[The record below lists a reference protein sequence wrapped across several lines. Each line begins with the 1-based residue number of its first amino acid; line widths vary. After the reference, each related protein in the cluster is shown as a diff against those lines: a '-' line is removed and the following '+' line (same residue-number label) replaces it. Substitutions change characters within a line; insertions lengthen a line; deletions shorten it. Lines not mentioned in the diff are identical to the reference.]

1 MAIIRGTS
9 GNDTLVGTQFAD
21 TILGFAGGDLLLGR
35 GSNDVLRG
43 GRGKDTL
50 RGGNGDDTLYGGLGD
65 DVLEGNA
72 GNNVL
77 YGGLGNDRLYAS
89 FEEGNNTLYGG
100 VGNDTL
106 YGGYYGEA
114 FLYGG
119 QGDDTYVVS
128 PNIQIIEAS
137 NSGIDTVIINS
148 SSINELSANVENL
161 TLIENN
167 YVFFGVGNN
176 LNNTITGNSLDNVLH
191 GRAGNDL
198 LVGNAGNDILV
209 GTDGT
214 VGDKDT
220 LTGGSGRDTFVL
232 GNATSVFYD
241 DRNGTTSGFSDYAL
255 ITDFNINDDFIRL
268 NGKRTDYFLSA
279 SSGEGNLPKGTA
291 IFRKVNGEADELI
304 AIIQGSSSL
313 SLNGN
318 YFKFTDDEIDLATLN
333 GNNGFVIQGINE
345 FDFSGRSV
353 SNAGDVN
360 GDGFDDLIIGAPRAN
375 PNGQNGAGQ
384 SYLVFGKASGF
395 DASLDLAT
403 LNGNNGFVINGINR
417 FDGLGYSVSSA
428 GDVNGD
434 GFNDLIVGIRYAEP
448 NGQNGAGQSCVV
460 FGKASGFDAS
470 LDASTLDGNNGFVVN
485 GIDVYDFSGYSVSSA
500 GDVNGDGF
508 DDLIIGAN
516 GAGQSY
522 VVFGKALGFDASLDA
537 STLDGNNGFVVNGI
551 DIGNV
556 LGTTTKVSVSNAGD
570 INGDGF
576 ADLIIGAPLASL
588 DGQYSVG
595 KSYVI
600 FGKASGFDASLD
612 LATLNGSNG
621 FVINGIN
628 VNDYSGR
635 SVSSAGDINGD
646 GFDDLIIG
654 ADGARLD
661 GQYSVGKSYV
671 VFGKASGFDTSLDLA
686 TLNGSNGFVI
696 NGINAYDGSG
706 FSVSSAG
713 DINGDG
719 FDDLIVGAPS
729 ATPNF
734 QSRAGQSYVVFG
746 KASGFDANFDL
757 ATLDGSN
764 GFVINGINADDFSG
778 ISVSKA
784 GDVDGDGFDD
794 LIIGA
799 PGADPN
805 GRESAGESYVIFGR
819 DFTNSVTHLGTD
831 GDDTL
836 IGTNGDDILIGGRGS
851 DRLIGGRGVDVL
863 YGGAG
868 DDTLSFGVR
877 DRRLDGGSG
886 TDTLTVDTSDITIDL
901 TSLPRNQ
908 IRDIEIIDLT
918 GTGNNNLILTRL
930 NLLNLSESTNRLI
943 VNGNTGDSVT
953 STGQGWLRGNE
964 TTLDGITYNQFTAG
978 AATLLVDTDL
988 TQTIS

>member
-1 MAIIRGTS
+1 MTIIRGTS

-100 VGNDTL
+100 AGNDTL

-119 QGDDTYVVS
+119 QGDDTYVDY

-167 YVFFGVGNN
+167 YAFFGVGNN

-191 GRAGNDL
+191 GRAGTDL

-318 YFKFTDDEIDLATLN
+318 YFKFTDNEFNLSSLN
-333 GNNGFVIQGINE
+333 GNNGFVIKGINE
-345 FDFSGRSV
+345 FDRSGGSVSNAGDVNGDGFDDILIGAYNANLIGQFATGASYVVFGKASGFDASLELATLDGSNGFAINGIDELDSTGFSVSNAGDVNGDGFADLIIGAYRGNLGTGTSYVVFGKATGFGATLDLATLNGSNGFAINGGYTGNRFGFSVSSAGDIDGDGFDDLIIAETGGKGFGVSYVVFGKASGFSANFDLALDGSNSFIILPIPTIDGRGSSLGSAISNAGDVNGDGFDDIVVTGYFADYSQYTSQSYVIFGKASGFAASFNVATLDGNNGFAINGASSNV

-360 GDGFDDLIIGAPRAN
+360 GDGFDDLIVNESFATSIGQYAA
-375 PNGQNGAGQ
+375 Q
-384 SYLVFGKASGF
+384 SYVIFGKASGF
-395 DASLDLAT
+395 DATFDLTT
-403 LNGNNGFVINGINR
+403 LNGSNGFTISGA
-417 FDGLGYSVSSA
+417 A
-428 GDVNGD
+428 GD
-434 GFNDLIVGIRYAEP
+434 I
-448 NGQNGAGQSCVV
+448 
-460 FGKASGFDAS
+460 
-470 LDASTLDGNNGFVVN
+470 
-485 GIDVYDFSGYSVSSA
+485 SSA

-508 DDLIIGAN
+508 DDIIIGVN
-516 GAGQSY
+516 S
-522 VVFGKALGFDASLDA
+522 ASL
-537 STLDGNNGFVVNGI
+537 N
-551 DIGNV
+551 
-556 LGTTTKVSVSNAGD
+556 
-570 INGDGF
+570 
-576 ADLIIGAPLASL
+576 
-588 DGQYSVG
+588 GQYRTG
-595 KSYVI
+595 ESYVI
-600 FGKASGFDASLD
+600 FGKASGFDANLD

-621 FVINGIN
+621 FVINGI
-628 VNDYSGR
+628 DAYDFSGG
-635 SVSSAGDINGD
+635 SVSS
-646 GFDDLIIG
+646 
-654 ADGARLD
+654 
-661 GQYSVGKSYV
+661 
-671 VFGKASGFDTSLDLA
+671 
-686 TLNGSNGFVI
+686 
-696 NGINAYDGSG
+696 
-706 FSVSSAG
+706 
-713 DINGDG
+713 
-719 FDDLIVGAPS
+719 
-729 ATPNF
+729 
-734 QSRAGQSYVVFG
+734 
-746 KASGFDANFDL
+746 
-757 ATLDGSN
+757 
-764 GFVINGINADDFSG
+764 
-778 ISVSKA
+778 A

-799 PGADPN
+799 DGADPN

-836 IGTNGDDILIGGRGS
+836 IGTNGDDILIGGRGN

-886 TDTLTVDTSDITIDL
+886 TDTLTVDTSGVTINL
-901 TSLPRNQ
+901 TTQPRNQ

-930 NLLNLSESTNRLI
+930 NLLNLSESTNRMI
-943 VNGNTGDSVT
+943 VNGNAGDSVT
-953 STGQGWLRGNE
+953 STGQGWIRGNE
-964 TTLDGITYNQFTAG
+964 TILDGISYNQFTSG
-978 AATLLVDTDL
+978 AAMLLVDTDI